1 MLQAFAQV
9 HQRDEHHEL
18 ARGHANQLRGHHQQA
33 VDRDVIQEV
42 TVLLVGPYK
51 HSEADEE
58 TLQRLLGAAL
68 VLLNGIADIAQAST
82 RATAKALGDWEANLQ
97 RRPFRQNG
105 RR

>member
-1 MLQAFAQV
+1 MSTVASITETLRRGYADAAQCNFGS
-9 HQRDEHHEL
+9 
-18 ARGHANQLRGHHQQA
+18 AT
-33 VDRDVIQEV
+33 DRASDVIQEV

>member
-1 MLQAFAQV
+1 MSTIASATETIRKGYAAAAQCNFA
-9 HQRDEHHEL
+9 
-18 ARGHANQLRGHHQQA
+18 AATSYA
-33 VDRDVIQEV
+33 SDVIQEV

-58 TLQRLLGAAL
+58 TLHRLLGAAL

-82 RATAKALGDWEANLQ
+82 KATAKALGDWEANLQ